1 MELVELGNTGMK
13 VSRIALGLA
22 EISRQQKL
30 KQVEK
35 PDEVLNTALDSG
47 INVLDTAPCY
57 GHTEELIGAA
67 VSHRRDEFYLATKCG
82 HDLDENSRPDEE
94 SPRSW
99 TAEVVEESIDRSLRR
114 LRTDHLDL
122 VQLHSPDLDVL
133 QRGEVIDALVRARD
147 AGKTRFIGLSADN
160 ETARWGVE
168 SGVFATLQTSFN
180 LVEQRAR
187 TTGLF
192 ELAKAKGVGVLIK
205 RPFAN
210 GVWGKDESPYSY
222 GDEYFGRARDMKK
235 PGPVAGAPDDPV
247 LLALGFTLSQ
257 PEIDTII
264 VGTHNPA
271 HVRSNIAMLDEL
283 PIAQQAIE
291 ELRRRF
297 DQVGRDWP
305 QLT

>member
-22 EISRQQKL
+22 EISRQQK
-30 KQVEK
+30 QGRVDK
-35 PDEVLNTALDSG
+35 PDEVINTALDSG
-47 INVLDTAPCY
+47 INLLDTSACY
-57 GHTEELIGAA
+57 GTTEEMIGEA
-67 VSHRRDEFYLATKCG
+67 VSHRRDEYYLATKCG
-82 HDLDENSRPDEE
+82 HDVDENSRPKDG
-94 SPRSW
+94 SPHSW

-133 QRGEVIDALVRARD
+133 KRGEVTEALVKARD

-160 ETARWGVE
+160 EAARWGVE

-180 LVEQRAR
+180 LLEQRAR

-192 ELAKAKGVGVLIK
+192 EAAESKGMGVLIK

-210 GVWGKDESPYSY
+210 GVWDKDESPYSY
-222 GDEYFGRARDMKK
+222 GNEYFERAKEMKK
-235 PGPVAGAPDDPV
+235 LGPIDGAPDDPV

-271 HVRSNIAMLDEL
+271 HVRSNIAMLDKL
-283 PIAQQAIE
+283 PIAQEAIE
-291 ELRRRF
+291 ALRHRF
-297 DQVGRDWP
+297 DRLGNDWL